1 MTKKLVVKKKLAPS
15 DKRSFLETLSA
26 SGNLSSSAGVI
37 GFTPSV
43 ISNARK
49 TDPQFDEACRIA
61 LSKANL
67 ELEQEAR
74 RRALHGVVRKKYY
87 RDQEIGEEIEYSD
100 KLLMFLMQSS
110 DPERFGN
117 KKAGN
122 TNVSIKQNISSAD
135 ADSTLSKL
143 GSFLNIEINTGGNSS
158 VESDGGDIY
167 DGEYED
173 IDSNE

>member
-1 MTKKLVVKKKLAPS
+1 MSKKLVVRKKLTPS

-26 SGNLSSSAGVI
+26 SGNIKSSAGVI
-37 GFTPSV
+37 GFSSNA
-43 ISNARK
+43 IDNARK

-100 KLLMFLMQSS
+100 KLLMFLMQST

-143 GSFLNIEINTGGNSS
+143 GSFLNIEINTSNGSI
-158 VESDGGDIY
+158 ESDGGDIY

-173 IDSNE
+173 IESNE